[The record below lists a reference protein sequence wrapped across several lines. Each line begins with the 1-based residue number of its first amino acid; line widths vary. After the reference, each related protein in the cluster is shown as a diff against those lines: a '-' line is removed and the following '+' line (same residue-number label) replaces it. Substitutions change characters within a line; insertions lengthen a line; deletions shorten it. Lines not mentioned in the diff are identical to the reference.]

1 MKATAATQYSLDVPK
16 ATSVAGNPILGTW
29 KLQSLVFE
37 AIETGQ
43 RSSPFGDHPVG
54 YLGYSPDGR
63 MFAILVAE
71 DRPKPRDQ
79 VPTDEEK
86 AKLQGSMFA
95 YAGTYTADGEKVIH
109 HVDISWNQSWTGTDL
124 VRFYKLDSNTLTFT
138 TAPGKNAFDVEEGQF
153 ILVDKIQ

>member
-1 MKATAATQYSLDVPK
+1 MRRAAPILGLFAARRAVGGDKLLDWRIFGRAKAVRLYRAALTANVTRLFSPYEQGRWVCCLLWNRNRPGIKIMKATAATQYSLDVPK

-63 MFAILVAE
+63 ML
-71 DRPKPRDQ
+71 P
-79 VPTDEEK
+79 
-86 AKLQGSMFA
+86 S
-95 YAGTYTADGEKVIH
+95 
-109 HVDISWNQSWTGTDL
+109 TG
-124 VRFYKLDSNTLTFT
+124 K
-138 TAPGKNAFDVEEGQF
+138 
-153 ILVDKIQ
+153 